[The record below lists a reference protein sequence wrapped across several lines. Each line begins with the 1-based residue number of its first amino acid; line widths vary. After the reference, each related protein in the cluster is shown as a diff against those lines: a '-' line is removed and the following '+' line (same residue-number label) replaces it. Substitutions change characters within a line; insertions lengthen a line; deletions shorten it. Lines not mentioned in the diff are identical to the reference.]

1 MKNTLLGC
9 VASLWFSAVA
19 VAAEVVF
26 KPTVAN
32 EDGSFSW
39 NNAQNWEGGNLPGIN
54 DVQVYAP
61 SGEVTVQLDSLGTDQ
76 NGNTRYYQ
84 FAGMKF
90 MTGKTVFKEGKYLY
104 ANAEET
110 ELHVAAGANVVC
122 SNMIDVWN
130 ESYSI
135 VKTGSG
141 KFVYG
146 KFGEGKP
153 FRAIDVREGCLEGLR
168 KGFAVKT
175 KSVHIHAGAE
185 YYANGYNYFRDVNP
199 DVHIERGG
207 VWRVNGGQGPV
218 NIACLTGEGDIVD
231 LSTDTGSFTDLQIKP
246 TGDCVF
252 SGTMSNRVCPKIM
265 SGSTGRFILGT
276 SDAIARCARVTGCEY
291 LSFAPGVGSFDL
303 GANYV
308 GTSASPLKLA
318 DTNGSPVT
326 ILVGVSAENVGTFA
340 TEGPGNVELK
350 AYATTLTNALV
361 RHTGTLCMTEGTLT
375 LGDASEQGDFDFSN
389 LGAVE
394 ARAGAT
400 IDIKN
405 TQPCTLASVRGVG
418 TVKFRSPSTVVE
430 NFSSGGE
437 AMSDLYGNLTVDGG
451 DATRA
456 FAAFTFKGPN
466 LVFALN
472 GGRIAMPRSA
482 PKNDSVSGGPL
493 LPSGFVFAGQQPGT
507 KVVVNGGDIYLT
519 GEPGDAPQ
527 ALELNGG
534 NVHFEGASYSP
545 LKSAN
550 AENPCSVLFN
560 GGTVYLSRRDS
571 YYYNDFVPFADSSA
585 LELRVGEGG
594 VKFVCEHTYNGTAYC
609 EGDSGGNSENFNI
622 ISRPLLS
629 AVDGGVDGGVKQSGI
644 YTFHY
649 KFPLQITGN
658 YEAEGGATR
667 IAASDDVSSGRYFG
681 SGDTKLRN
689 HRIDFEGR
697 SESFVFCPHGSGRK
711 LEVDGVG
718 AFFLRRSSSA
728 APVSISVNEL
738 EIDKGVLF
746 LVDPVALGSENA
758 SGVKLATAPARAAN
772 GRVLLPVVSAK
783 NSTTFSFLGYDTQK
797 GFTNISV
804 ASSTTFTNT
813 DPSKLVRLG
822 PVGGA
827 WMPVAANSKVCAEAL
842 LVDGQTTVE
851 LKDNATIKLGD
862 GMNPALLLLPSYGL
876 QGSDT
881 SSLDFGSSRGVVVC
895 GAVGG
900 DAGANCWSRLRLP
913 VRGSNGLVVVGY
925 PSIDVRGTVG
935 LAMNA
940 VNTYIGSTHIN
951 CAIVQAENEKCFS
964 SGTVYVGAGQRYG
977 GGVRFL
983 KEGGVWAND
992 FKVAGWG
999 IRKSK
1004 WNEWDNF
1011 NGAMAFWKNGT
1022 VSGKVEFV
1030 DNARICAANGISGE
1044 ISGEISGVGKVEI
1057 VCSKGVL
1064 RFSNSNTY
1072 SGGTDLIGGS
1082 TLELAHGE
1090 SAGTGEIMLSGS
1102 TLRFVNTEPIVFSNK
1117 IVGSGTI
1124 ELAGAPV
1131 TFTGEEFN
1139 ALKVRTLAKGSAI
1152 SFPYVDG
1159 EESVIRYGAVL
1170 NGTSVDFGDAAV
1182 TLYDVRGAG
1191 DINGSAITLSGE
1203 IHPGGEGA
1211 IGTLTFARA
1220 PAIAE
1225 GAKLVCEYDGVSG
1238 DKLEI
1243 AKGEFDL
1250 SAMTLDFK
1258 LLENARAVGWT
1269 TLVAVSE
1276 GKLNG
1281 EFSAVVHNLRRAES
1295 ASVSYSD
1302 DKAKLTFRQ
1311 GTIIWLR

>member
-1 MKNTLLGC
+1 MKKTLLGC
-9 VASLWFSAVA
+9 VASLWCSAVA

-26 KPTVAN
+26 RPTVAN
-32 EDGSFSW
+32 EDGSYSW

-90 MTGKTVFKEGKYLY
+90 MTGKTVFKESMKYLY

-168 KGFAVKT
+168 KDFAVKT

-185 YYANGYNYFRDVNP
+185 YYANGYNYFREVNP

-207 VWRVNGGQGPV
+207 VWRVNGGQGTV

-252 SGTMSNRVCPKIM
+252 SGTMSNRVYPQIIPEAK
-265 SGSTGRFILGT
+265 GRFILGK
-276 SDAIARCARVTGCEY
+276 AGVVANCGKVTGCGR
-291 LSFAPGVGSFDL
+291 LGFAPGIGRFEL
-303 GANYV
+303 GGEYV
-308 GTSASPLKLA
+308 GKSSSPLSLA
-318 DTNGSPVT
+318 ATDGSPVT
-326 ILVGVSAENVGTFA
+326 VVVGISANKANVFETD
-340 TEGPGNVELK
+340 GPGNVELK
-350 AYATTLTNALV
+350 TYSPAFTGSLL
-361 RHTGTLCMTEGTLT
+361 RHTGFLCVTEGTLT
-375 LGDASEQGDFDFSN
+375 LGDGTEQGDFEFST
-389 LGAVE
+389 LSALE
-394 ARAGAT
+394 ARSLAV

-405 TQPCTLASVRGVG
+405 AKPCRLASVRGAG
-418 TVKFRSPSTVVE
+418 TAKFRSPSTVVE
-430 NFSSGGE
+430 NFSTGGE
-437 AMSDLYGNLTVDGG
+437 AMSDLYGNLTVEGG

-456 FAAFTFKGPN
+456 FAAFTFKEPN
-466 LVFALN
+466 LVFTLN

-493 LPSGFVFAGQQPGT
+493 LPSGFVFAGQQPDT

-689 HRIDFEGR
+689 HRIDFEDR
-697 SESFVFCPHGSGRK
+697 SEPFVFCPHGPGRK
-711 LEVDGVG
+711 LEVDGAG

-738 EIDKGVLF
+738 NVDRGVLF
-746 LVDPVALGSENA
+746 LVDPVAFGSDNA
-758 SGVKLATAPARAAN
+758 SIVKLATAPERAAN

-783 NSTTFSFLGYDTQK
+783 NSTTFSFLGYDTEK
-797 GFTNISV
+797 GFTNINV
-804 ASSTTFTNT
+804 ASSSSFNNT
-813 DPSKLVRLG
+813 DPAKLVRIL
-822 PVGGA
+822 PTSGA
-827 WMPVAANSKVCAEAL
+827 WISIAAGSKVCAEAL
-842 LVDGQTTVE
+842 IVEGQTTIG
-851 LKDNATIKLGD
+851 LGANASIKLGD
-862 GMNPALLLLPSYGL
+862 GVNPALLVLPSYGL
-876 QGSDT
+876 EGPD
-881 SSLDFGSSRGVVVC
+881 SSVLDFGSSRGVVIC
-895 GAVGG
+895 GAQGG
-900 DAGANCWSRLRLP
+900 SGANCWSRLKLP
-913 VRGSNGLVVVGY
+913 VQGSNGLDIVGY
-925 PSIDVRGTVG
+925 PSIDPIGTVG

-940 VNTYIGSTHIN
+940 VNVYTGSTHIN
-951 CAIVQAENEKCFS
+951 CAIAQAENEKCFS

-983 KEGGVWAND
+983 KDGGVWAND

-1004 WNEWDNF
+1004 WNGWDNF

-1030 DNARICAANGISGE
+1030 DNARICAADGILGE
-1044 ISGEISGVGKVEI
+1044 IFGEISGVGKVEI
-1057 VCSKGVL
+1057 VYSKGVL
-1064 RFSNSNTY
+1064 RFSNLNTY

-1082 TLELAHGE
+1082 TLELARGE
-1090 SAGTGEIMLSGS
+1090 SAGTGEILLSGS

-1159 EESVIRYGAVL
+1159 EENVIRYGAVL

-1203 IHPGGEGA
+1203 IRPGGEGA

-1250 SAMTLDFK
+1250 SAICF
-1258 LLENARAVGWT
+1258 LLV
-1269 TLVAVSE
+1269 
-1276 GKLNG
+1276 K
-1281 EFSAVVHNLRRAES
+1281 
-1295 ASVSYSD
+1295 
-1302 DKAKLTFRQ
+1302 
-1311 GTIIWLR
+1311 I